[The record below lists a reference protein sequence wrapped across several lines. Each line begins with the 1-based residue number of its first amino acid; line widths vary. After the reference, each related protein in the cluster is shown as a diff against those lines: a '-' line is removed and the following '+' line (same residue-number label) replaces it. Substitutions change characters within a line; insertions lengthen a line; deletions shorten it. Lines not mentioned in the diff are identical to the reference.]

1 MNFLVMDVESSET
14 GEVAPGLTDAFT
26 RVFLAE
32 DWVLSFLLLLELYCL
47 DN

>member
-1 MNFLVMDVESSET
+1 MNFLVMEVESQKT
-14 GEVAPGLTDAFT
+14 GEVAPGLTSAIT
-26 RVFLAE
+26 GVYLAK

>member
-26 RVFLAE
+26 RVYLAKLGTKLFA
-32 DWVLSFLLLLELYCL
+32 VTGAILS
-47 DN
+47 